1 MRTGPRP
8 LRQPPAYAQRIEAL
22 ERALKHAQHLLHQDD
37 LTPLLNRRGFRR
49 ACDQWPASQPMG
61 TRMCCVMMDLD
72 GFKLINDQHGH
83 PVGDAAL
90 IHFAKTLRLH
100 VRRADAVARLGG
112 DEFALV
118 LHNAGGIDTLGVLE
132 RLQKI
137 LEASPLPVPEGPVRL
152 RFSAGVAERRIDESL
167 IDALGRA
174 DAALLD
180 AKQSGKALVRLQGQ
194 RPWSSMPPKLRDG
207 FSHVGEH
214 RFNLLNRQGPPLRS
228 DIWDF

>member
-1 MRTGPRP
+1 MRTDSRP
-8 LRQPPAYAQRIEAL
+8 PRQPSVYVQRIEAL

-100 VRRADAVARLGG
+100 VRRANAVARLGG

-132 RLQKI
+132 RLQKA
-137 LEASPLPVPEGPVRL
+137 LEASPLPIPGGSVRL
-152 RFSAGVAERRIDESL
+152 RFSAGVAERQVDEPL
-167 IDALGRA
+167 IDALTRA
-174 DAALLD
+174 DTALLD
-180 AKQSGKALVRLQGQ
+180 AKRCGKTMVRLHT
-194 RPWSSMPPKLRDG
+194 S
-207 FSHVGEH
+207 
-214 RFNLLNRQGPPLRS
+214 
-228 DIWDF
+228 